1 MSNGRDNR
9 KGIEKGGA
17 ILLSNNGGKRKK
29 EKGKGDKIS
38 LKSNWRMN
46 ERDQQEKIDA

>member
-1 MSNGRDNR
+1 MSNGRENR
-9 KGIEKGGA
+9 KVIEKGGA

-46 ERDQQEKIDA
+46 ESEQENIDA